1 MGGLFGRTQAKN
13 VVVCLALYWTK
24 RLLHSLRRD
33 LRETKALVEKLT
45 DLKQSERSGR
55 IQAEKE
61 LRQLRL
67 KLNAAVKHSSS
78 SNAQDSELDADQPG
92 SDGHSFIP
100 IGQVRTCFP
109 KRNGTPRQPH
119 LVPAARGVLTLKAEL
134 PKDILS
140 GLEQYSHCWLIYV
153 FHQNTDLHQD
163 WKKIKGKVNVPRLN
177 GGRVGVLAT
186 RSPHRPNAIGLSSAK
201 IDGISS
207 NGKVLELSGVDLVD
221 ESPILDIKPY
231 VPFCDS
237 LSCAETPEW
246 VRRDRDKGLEP
257 LHIAEVSIS
266 DEVKEKL
273 EACWLSNNEEE
284 KRRSRRG
291 EGRETYLALFPENI
305 L

>member
-1 MGGLFGRTQAKN
+1 
-13 VVVCLALYWTK
+13 
-24 RLLHSLRRD
+24 
-33 LRETKALVEKLT
+33 
-45 DLKQSERSGR
+45 
-55 IQAEKE
+55 
-61 LRQLRL
+61 
-67 KLNAAVKHSSS
+67 
-78 SNAQDSELDADQPG
+78 
-92 SDGHSFIP
+92 
-100 IGQVRTCFP
+100 
-109 KRNGTPRQPH
+109 
-119 LVPAARGVLTLKAEL
+119 VLTLKAEL

-246 VRRDRDKGLEP
+246 VRRDRDEGLEP

-284 KRRSRRG
+284 KRRSRNREIRNNKAPRKNNGRQEVVVLYKTFADFLSLVRQVLARDIRSLHQRTKDKGDQRG
-291 EGRETYLALFPENI
+291 KRSNERSNTASVVNHLHLLGKIDVSYLQSEREIRVTDAQLL
-305 L
+305 